1 MHHTR
6 LSLFDQHTGK
16 EHCKSGSCLSGS
28 DYVLFI
34 LMGLLILEAIWL
46 GRKRKKIWLFF
57 RLEPF
62 TPAVCP
68 AFHDLIVVLIIQ
80 LHQSG
85 IELSYRG
92 EGLMVMHGC
101 SSNDTLDL
109 QGFQPLLL
117 SRGLPERHESRSVL

>member
-1 MHHTR
+1 MVPVY
-6 LSLFDQHTGK
+6 LEVICAVYLD
-16 EHCKSGSCLSGS
+16 
-28 DYVLFI
+28 
-34 LMGLLILEAIWL
+34 GLLILEAIWL

-92 EGLMVMHGC
+92 EGLMVCTAVVVTIHLIYKAFNR
-101 SSNDTLDL
+101 SFVS
-109 QGFQPLLL
+109 
-117 SRGLPERHESRSVL
+117 GLAGTA